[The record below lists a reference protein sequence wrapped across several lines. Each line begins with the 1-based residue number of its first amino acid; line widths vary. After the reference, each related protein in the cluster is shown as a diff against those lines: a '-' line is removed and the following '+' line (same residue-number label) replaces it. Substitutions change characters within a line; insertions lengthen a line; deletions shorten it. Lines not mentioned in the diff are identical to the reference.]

1 MLKDTKPHRSK
12 RVLSLDRWN
21 GWALGINMSSNT
33 STKSK
38 KVEVSKLRNTLNLKE
53 ILLLTWYILGLEQMP
68 FRRGVFFRKV
78 LQAIR
83 KLCISIGASSIVYKK
98 KRSLSKSNEW
108 WNACSSL
115 QKRLFQ
121 EISDTI
127 LWKIRK
133 QHKQY
138 KEDHVLPPCYMQERG
153 THKFTITTT
162 PPFVCVLSTLTRE
175 IRHVILGEQF
185 C

>member
-68 FRRGVFFRKV
+68 FRRGVFFPKL
-78 LQAIR
+78 LQAIS
-83 KLCISIGASSIVYKK
+83 KLCISVGASSIVYKN
-98 KRSLSKSNEW
+98 KRSLPKSNEW

-115 QKRLFQ
+115 QTMAISRNKWYKPMKNLKTTQTVQTRPRSASLLYARKRH
-121 EISDTI
+121 T
-127 LWKIRK
+127 
-133 QHKQY
+133 
-138 KEDHVLPPCYMQERG
+138 
-153 THKFTITTT
+153 
-162 PPFVCVLSTLTRE
+162 
-175 IRHVILGEQF
+175 
-185 C
+185 